1 MRKEVKLGMAIGG
14 GLVAL
19 LVAYLL
25 IAPPSN
31 NKKGAQLAGGAT
43 NVVDVTQPGDLG
55 AGETNTQAN
64 LTQPTVGSG
73 RVTNDPAKLDV
84 ARSSDTTA
92 AKQGDVWKDQLDKGR
107 KPEVVKT
114 TPETVGA
121 EKTAAKSSEPTVT
134 TGTEVASSGTRS
146 EQPRLYFNPNEAWG
160 GGLST
165 DGVGSARP
173 VAKTTLLSA
182 PTTRPSTK
190 AGQHEVKSGET
201 FSSIAM
207 SVYGSAA
214 YYPHLLRANPTV
226 NPNNLKVGTIIN
238 VPAIEEVKATTSD
251 ATSGQT
257 AHASVTE
264 VKIDPSKQYKVQSGD
279 SLYKI
284 SVKLYGKSTYVDKI
298 YEKNK
303 AAIGADPKKLKLGM
317 ILELPEAVGAASAK
331 SAAEG
336 LVSDAPVEGVVSDN
350 QPK

>member
-55 AGETNTQAN
+55 AGDTNTQAN
-64 LTQPTVGSG
+64 TATPVTTVTA
-73 RVTNDPAKLDV
+73 TNDPAKLDV
-84 ARSSDTTA
+84 ARGSDTA

-107 KPEVVKT
+107 KPEAAKATSEV
-114 TPETVGA
+114 VGA
-121 EKTAAKSSEPTVT
+121 EKAAAKSSEPVVT
-134 TGTEVASSGTRS
+134 TGTEVATSGTRS
-146 EQPRLYFNPNEAWG
+146 DQPRLYFNPNEAWG

-173 VAKTTLLSA
+173 VAKATLLSA
-182 PTTRPSTK
+182 PTTRPSVK

-207 SVYGSAA
+207 SLYGSAA

-238 VPAIEEVKATTSD
+238 VPAIEEVKAAASD
-251 ATSGQT
+251 VTSGQT

-264 VKIDPSKQYKVQSGD
+264 AKIDPSKQYKVQSGD

-317 ILELPEAVGAASAK
+317 ILELPEAVGTASAK
-331 SAAEG
+331 GAGEG
-336 LVSDAPVEGVVSDN
+336 LVSDTPVDGVVSDH